1 MKIRI
6 NKHHN
11 ADLMLLAVVTIAD
24 SLVTL
29 LTLAI
34 VNPMWRADL
43 MFSDWWENRNH

>member
-6 NKHHN
+6 HKQRN
-11 ADLMLLAVVTIAD
+11 ADLMMLAVVMIAD

-34 VNPMWRADL
+34 INPTWRADL
-43 MFSDWWENRNH
+43 MFSDWWENRND

>member
-6 NKHHN
+6 NKKHN
-11 ADLMLLAVVTIAD
+11 AYLMLLAVVTIAD

-29 LTLAI
+29 VTLAI
-34 VNPMWRADL
+34 INPMWRADL